1 AYLLRSCAPRDNRPA
16 RLARR
21 SGMKGLVALSA
32 LAFGFTVVAFAQD
45 AAVEKGKKVYEA
57 ANPKCKTCH
66 SVGGGGNPKG
76 ALEGTASKLKA
87 DEVKAWL
94 RTPKEM
100 TEKTKAARKPA
111 MPTYGPDKIS
121 DADLD
126 ALAAYLLS
134 LK

>member
-1 AYLLRSCAPRDNRPA
+1 
-16 RLARR
+16 
-21 SGMKGLVALSA
+21 MKGLVALA
-32 LAFGFTVVAFAQD
+32 AFALVTTAAAAHAAD
-45 AAVEKGKKVYEA
+45 AAVEKGKAVYEA
-57 ANPKCKTCH
+57 ATPKCKTCH
-66 SVGGGGNPKG
+66 SVGGVGNPKG

-87 DEVKAWL
+87 EEIKAWL

-100 TEKTKAARKPA
+100 TEKTKATRKPM